1 MKNKGRRYI
10 GGLAAVMAL
19 AMVLSVFGAV
29 PVETQNSPHTGTS
42 PEITSAISVDSS
54 VGTKESV
61 IFTENGLPSST
72 NWSVQFGSLFAS
84 SNSSSITF
92 KVSDGSYSYFVYYS
106 GYSGYVFHGNTIVSG
121 SSVSVSLAF
130 HALTFSNTGATSGF
144 AWEISVKNETG
155 YSDSYFG
162 NNDSVTFYVANG
174 NYSYSVMSGN
184 STMYSMYEVA
194 SGYRVVSGS
203 SMTVDLKFYKLSVSE
218 TGLPV
223 SQTGYSWSARISN
236 KTGFNV
242 EIGIPGSLLSLFVL
256 GGNYTYSVQYINVQ
270 IQELGATSFPV
281 KTGYI
286 NTSISTKVSLA
297 FEKVTFSEK
306 GMPAGGRWAV
316 AAFNESTSA
325 SDAFVTGQ
333 SAGSLYLLSGN
344 YEYVSYI
351 VSGHQPTY
359 SNDTPLPI
367 NVNHSPVSAPTVVFK
382 GVYNVTFTE
391 TGLPAGTDWSIQNIY
406 LPTTGYTSFSTS
418 RSTLSLYIANGSYS
432 YFLSNPTF
440 DRSQTKSFTVS
451 GRSQSVSA
459 TFYKLAFRESGL
471 PYQSSWSVNIYNGTV
486 SGFYMQ
492 QNAPGEIVF
501 YVTNLTFTYSF
512 AAYPF
517 NSPYSSSAF
526 QNGTTPGRISI
537 TTSGATVNVPFTTA
551 RNYYTLTFVESG
563 LISGTQW
570 YATLDY
576 PNYGGFYYSSSNGN
590 NITYVVQNGS
600 YSYNIDGVSSGTV
613 FVKGHDVVVNINL
626 SWTKYATI
634 GFREYGLPASAL
646 WSVEV
651 SNISHSSNTSEIY
664 FTEPHGEYLFSISAP
679 SGYIAY
685 PSSGEISLSGNT
697 LFSVQFQPRTNESVG
712 YVSKTIS
719 LISGRVSPGDYYMN
733 QQYES
738 SQAMMAY
745 DSSNGMIYMAN
756 SYIVLVINSS
766 SSVIPLYMQTG
777 FNGPYGV
784 AYDSSNGHV
793 YVANSGSN
801 TIAVVNTSTNR
812 VTQQIPMGQ
821 NSQPL
826 LLLYNAYNKYLYAYD
841 SGTGNVSV
849 VNATS
854 NEIVKNITVGNIVSD
869 PIHADSSLMTFS
881 TENGN
886 VFILNQNSGNITEIN
901 GSDNRVIMNV
911 TLQYAGLPT
920 AIAFIPSTDSLYVAG
935 FQNHNITVLNASN
948 LSFERNITLPGAFVT
963 SMVYDSSNGYA
974 YVGDLNSEIFI
985 VNAKNNSYVTSIPV
999 DYGPFSMVLVTGGN
1013 TVFDYNDLSGSISE
1027 ISQLEPAKTL
1037 TNISTLTIYATAA
1050 IAVVI
1055 AAGAG
1060 SYVYLRKK
1068 H

>member
-1 MKNKGRRYI
+1 MKSKGKKFMS
-10 GGLAAVMAL
+10 GLAVVLAL
-19 AMVLSVFGAV
+19 AMVLSIFGAILAG
-29 PVETQNSPHTGTS
+29 PQDSFHPASRPATASG
-42 PEITSAISVDSS
+42 IIGDSS

-61 IFTENGLPSST
+61 TFTENGLPSGT
-72 NWSVQFGSLFAS
+72 HWSVQFGNLFAS

-92 KVSDGSYSYFVYYS
+92 KVNDGSYSYFAYYS
-106 GYSGYVFHGNTIVSG
+106 GYSGYVYHGNTLVSG
-121 SSVSVSLAF
+121 ASVSVSLAF
-130 HALTFSNTGATSGF
+130 HALTFSNTGAASGF
-144 AWEISVKNETG
+144 GWEISVKNETG
-155 YSDSYFG
+155 YFSSYYG
-162 NNDSVTFYVANG
+162 SNDSVSFYVANG

-184 STMYSMYEVA
+184 STMYNMYEVA

-203 SMTVDLKFYKLSVSE
+203 NMTVDLKFYRLSISE

-223 SQTGYSWSARISN
+223 SNTEYSWFARVAN
-236 KTGFNV
+236 RTGFNV
-242 EIGIPGSLLSLFVL
+242 ELGIAGSSLNLFVL
-256 GGNYTYSVQYINVQ
+256 AGNYTYSVQYIDAQ
-270 IQELGATSFPV
+270 MQELGATPFQV
-281 KTGYI
+281 KTGYL
-286 NTSISTKVSLA
+286 NTSISTGVSLS
-297 FEKVTFSEK
+297 FEKVIFSEK
-306 GMPAGGRWAV
+306 GMPAGARWVV

-344 YEYVSYI
+344 YEYISYI
-351 VSGHQPTY
+351 VSGNQPTY
-359 SNDTPLPI
+359 SNDTPLQI
-367 NVNHSPVSAPTVVFK
+367 NVNHSPMSGPTVVFK

-391 TGLPAGTDWSIQNIY
+391 TGLPAGTEWSIQNIY

-432 YFLSNPTF
+432 YQLTNPTL
-440 DRSQTKSFTVS
+440 SIYKSLTVS
-451 GRSQSVSA
+451 GRSQSLA
-459 TFYKLAFRESGL
+459 ETFHELAFRESGL
-471 PYQSSWSVNIYNGTV
+471 PYQSSWSVNIYNGTA

-492 QNAPGEIVF
+492 QTAPNDIVY
-501 YVTNLTFTYSF
+501 YVPNLTFTYSF
-512 AAYPF
+512 TAYPPNLPY
-517 NSPYSSSAF
+517 NSGVLL
-526 QNGTTPGRISI
+526 NKTTPGSISI
-537 TTSGATVNVPFTTA
+537 TNSGATVNVPFAIA
-551 RNYYTLTFVESG
+551 RNYYTVTFMESG
-563 LISGTQW
+563 LNRGTIW
-570 YATLDY
+570 YAYLDY
-576 PNYGGFYYSSSNGN
+576 GQSYQSSNGN

-600 YSYNIDGVSSGTV
+600 YSYNNDGVSSGTV

-634 GFREYGLPASAL
+634 DFNERGLLSNAL
-646 WSVEV
+646 WSVTV
-651 SNISHSSNTSEIY
+651 GNISHSSNTSEVY

-738 SQAMMAY
+738 SPAMMAY
-745 DSSNGMIYMAN
+745 DSSSGMIYMAT
-756 SYIVLVINSS
+756 SYSVIVINSS
-766 SSVIPLYMQTG
+766 RSVIPLYMQTG

-784 AYDSSNGHV
+784 AYDNSNGHV

-812 VTQQIPMGQ
+812 VTQQIPMRQ

-841 SGTGNVSV
+841 RGTGNVSV

-854 NEIVKNITVGNIVSD
+854 NEIVKNITVGNLISD
-869 PIHADSSLMTFS
+869 SIHADSSLMTFS

-948 LSFERNITLPGAFVT
+948 LSFERNITLPGAYVT
-963 SMVYDSSNGYA
+963 SMLYDSSNGYA
-974 YVGDLNSEIFI
+974 YIGDLNSEIFI

-1013 TVFDYNDLSGSISE
+1013 MVFDYNDLSGSISE
-1027 ISQLEPAKTL
+1027 ISQFEPAKPV
-1037 TNISTLTIYATAA
+1037 TNIPTLVIYATAA
-1050 IAVVI
+1050 ISVVI

>member
-1 MKNKGRRYI
+1 MKNKGKRYI
-10 GGLAAVMAL
+10 GGLAVLMAL

-29 PVETQNSPHTGTS
+29 HVETQNHPHSVTS
-42 PEITSAISVDSS
+42 PEIASDISVDSS
-54 VGTKESV
+54 AGAKEIV
-61 IFTENGLPSST
+61 TFTENGLPSGT
-72 NWSVQFGSLFAS
+72 HWSVQFGNLFAS

-92 KVSDGSYSYFVYYS
+92 KVIDGSYSYFAYYS

-144 AWEISVKNETG
+144 AWEINVKNGTG

-203 SMTVDLKFYKLSVSE
+203 SMTVDLKFYRLSVSE

-256 GGNYTYSVQYINVQ
+256 GGNYTYSVQYINAQ

-286 NTSISTKVSLA
+286 NTSISTGVSLA
-297 FEKVTFSEK
+297 FEKITFSEK
-306 GMPAGGRWAV
+306 GMPAGARWAV

-333 SAGSLYLLSGN
+333 SAGTLYLLSGN

-351 VSGHQPTY
+351 ISGNQPSY

-418 RSTLSLYIANGSYS
+418 GSTLSLYIANGSYS
-432 YFLSNPTF
+432 YQLSNPTL
-440 DRSQTKSFTVS
+440 SVYKSLTVS
-451 GRSQSVSA
+451 GRSQSVAA
-459 TFYKLAFRESGL
+459 TFYKLAFQESGL
-471 PYQSSWSVNIYNGTV
+471 PYQSTWSVNIFNSSVQSYN
-486 SGFYMQ
+486 MQ
-492 QNAPGEIVF
+492 QTAPDEIVY
-501 YVTNLTFTYSF
+501 YVPNLTFTYSF
-512 AAYPF
+512 TAYPF
-517 NSPYSSSAF
+517 DSPYSSTAF

-537 TTSGATVNVPFTTA
+537 TTSGTTVNVPFTTA
-551 RNYYTLTFVESG
+551 RNYYTITFIENG

-570 YATLDY
+570 YTTLDY
-576 PNYGGFYYSSSNGN
+576 PNYGGYYYSSSNGN
-590 NITYVVQNGS
+590 NVTYVAENGT
-600 YSYNIDGVSSGTV
+600 YSYTINGVISGTV
-613 FVKGHDVVVNINL
+613 FVNGHNVVIHINL
-626 SWTKYATI
+626 DWTKYATI
-634 GFREYGLPASAL
+634 DFSERGLPANTL
-646 WSVEV
+646 WGVTV
-651 SNISHSSNTSEIY
+651 GNISHSSNTSEVY

-685 PSSGEISLSGNT
+685 PSSGEIPLFGNT
-697 LFSVQFQPRTNESVG
+697 VFSVQFQPRTNESVG

-719 LISGRVSPGDYYMN
+719 LISGRVSSGDYYVN
-733 QQYES
+733 QQYGS
-738 SQAMMAY
+738 SPAMMAY
-745 DSSNGMIYMAN
+745 DSANGMIYMAN
-756 SYIVLVINSS
+756 SYSVLVINSS

-777 FNGPYGV
+777 FNGPYGI

-801 TIAVVNTSTNR
+801 TIAVVNTSINR

-841 SGTGNVSV
+841 RGTGNVSV
-849 VNATS
+849 VNTTS
-854 NEIVKNITVGNIVSD
+854 NELLRNITVGNIISD
-869 PIHADSSLMTFS
+869 SIHADSSLMTFS
-881 TENGN
+881 TEDGN

-911 TLQYAGLPT
+911 TLQYAQLPT
-920 AIAFIPSTDSLYVAG
+920 SIAFIPSTDSLYVAG
-935 FQNHNITVLNASN
+935 FQNHNVTVMNASN
-948 LSFERNITLPGAFVT
+948 LSFERNITLPGAYVT
-963 SMVYDSSNGYA
+963 TMLYDSSNGYV
-974 YVGDLNSEIFI
+974 YIGDQNSEIFI
-985 VNAKNNSYVTSIPV
+985 INAKNNSYVTSIPV
-999 DYGPFSMVLVTGGN
+999 DYGPFSMILVTGGN
-1013 TVFDYNDLSGSISE
+1013 TVFDYNDLSETISE
-1027 ISQLEPAKTL
+1027 ISQFEPATPV
-1037 TNISTLTIYATAA
+1037 TNIPTLAIYATAA

-1055 AAGAG
+1055 AVGAG